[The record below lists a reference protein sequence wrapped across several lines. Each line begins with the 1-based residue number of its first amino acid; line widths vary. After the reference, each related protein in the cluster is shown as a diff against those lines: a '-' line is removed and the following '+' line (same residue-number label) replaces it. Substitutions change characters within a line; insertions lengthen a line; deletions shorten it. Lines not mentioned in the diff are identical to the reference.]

1 MAVAVLS
8 TAGRAVRDRVSPE
21 EWETRVDLAALYRL
35 VAKHGLTDLTATHIS
50 ARIPGTEDQ
59 FLLNPLGLL
68 FSQVTASNLVKVDIE
83 GNILDGEY
91 PINAAGYTI
100 HSAVHAAR
108 HDVDCVAHTH
118 TPAGMA
124 VAALPEGLLPLTQ
137 QSMRFYRRTAYHDY
151 EGIALDLDER
161 ERLVRDL
168 GDKSVMML
176 RNHGVLVCGRSIR
189 HAWVLLYRLE
199 KVCKAQLAAMATGAK
214 LVFPSAETCE
224 KAYQQ
229 FEEGDRSYRQD
240 GWESQLRLLDR
251 DDSSWRH

>member
-1 MAVAVLS
+1 MAV
-8 TAGRAVRDRVSPE
+8 TALRNSMSVRERVSPE
-21 EWETRVDLAALYRL
+21 EWQTRLDLAAIYRL
-35 VAKHGLTDLTATHIS
+35 VAKHGMTDLTATHIS
-50 ARIPGTEDQ
+50 ARVPGTENQ

-68 FSQVTASNLVKVDIE
+68 FSQVTASNLIKVDIE

-91 PINAAGYTI
+91 PINAAGYVI

-108 HDVDCVAHTH
+108 HDVECVAHTH

-124 VAALPEGLLPLTQ
+124 VAALPQGLMPLTQ
-137 QSMRFYRRTAYHDY
+137 QSMRFYGRTAYHGY

-161 ERLVRDL
+161 ERLVEDL
-168 GDKSVMML
+168 GDNSVMML
-176 RNHGVLVCGRSIR
+176 KNHGVLVCGRTIR

-214 LVFPSAETCE
+214 LRLPSPETCE
-224 KAYQQ
+224 KAYGQ
-229 FEEGDRSYRQD
+229 FEEGDRGYRQD

-251 DDSSWRH
+251 ADPSWRH

>member
-1 MAVAVLS
+1 MTV
-8 TAGRAVRDRVSPE
+8 TALARPQSVKDQVSPE
-21 EWETRVDLAALYRL
+21 EWQTRLDLAALYRL
-35 VAKHGLTDLTATHIS
+35 VAKHGFTDLTATHIS
-50 ARIPGTEDQ
+50 ARVPGTHDQ

-68 FSQVTASNLVKVDIE
+68 FSQVTASNLIKVDID
-83 GNILDGEY
+83 GNVISGEY

-124 VAALPEGLLPLTQ
+124 MSALPDGLLPMTQ
-137 QSMRFYRRTAYHDY
+137 QSMRFYGRTAYHDY
-151 EGIALDLDER
+151 EGIALELDER

-168 GDKSVMML
+168 GDNSVMML
-176 RNHGVLVCGRSIR
+176 RNHGVLVCGNTVR

-214 LVFPSAETCE
+214 IRFPSKETCE
-224 KAYQQ
+224 KAYRQ
-229 FEEGDRSYRQD
+229 FEDGDRSYRQD

-251 DDSSWRH
+251 ADPSWRH

>member
-1 MAVAVLS
+1 MAVAALS
-8 TAGRAVRDRVSPE
+8 TAGSPVRDRVSPE
-21 EWETRVDLAALYRL
+21 EWETRVNLAALYRL
-35 VAKHGLTDLTATHIS
+35 VAKHGMTDLTATHIS

-68 FSQVTASNLVKVDIE
+68 FSQVTASNLVKVDID
-83 GNILDGEY
+83 GNILDGDH

-124 VAALPEGLLPLTQ
+124 VSALPEGLLPLTQ
-137 QSMRFYRRTAYHDY
+137 QSMRFYGRTAWHDY

-168 GDKSVMML
+168 GDASVMML
-176 RNHGVLVCGRSIR
+176 RNHGVLVCGRTIR

-214 LVFPSAETCE
+214 LVLPSAETCE

-229 FEEGDRSYRQD
+229 FEHGDRSYRQD